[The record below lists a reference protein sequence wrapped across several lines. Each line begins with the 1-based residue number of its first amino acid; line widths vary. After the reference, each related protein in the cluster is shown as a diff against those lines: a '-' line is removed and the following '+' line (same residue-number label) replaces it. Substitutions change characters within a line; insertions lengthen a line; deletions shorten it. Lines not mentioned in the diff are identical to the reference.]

1 MIQENKAFN
10 VQQEYELDVSSVYER
25 DKQLKQLK
33 HQIKEKQ
40 GFLLEKRK
48 TLDQARGQNKFL
60 KDVQQDYQKYFQY
73 IVDEKKKQTEA
84 FSKLNEYL
92 DRIIVNGKLTEEEVE
107 KSKQDQKKIVKELNS
122 IKRGL
127 SDIMKESE

>member
-10 VQQEYELDVSSVYER
+10 LQQEYEVDVSSVYER
-25 DKQLKQLK
+25 DKQLKQLEQ
-33 HQIKEKQ
+33 QIKEKQ

-48 TLDQARGQNKFL
+48 TLDQAKGKNKFL

-107 KSKQDQKKIVKELNS
+107 KSKQDQKKIVKELDS
-122 IKRGL
+122 IKQGL
-127 SDIMKESE
+127 SDIMKEPE

>member
-10 VQQEYELDVSSVYER
+10 LQQEYEVDVSSVYER
-25 DKQLKQLK
+25 DKQLKQLEQ
-33 HQIKEKQ
+33 QIKEKQ

-73 IVDEKKKQTEA
+73 IVDEKRKQTEA

-107 KSKQDQKKIVKELNS
+107 KSKQDQKKIVKELDS
-122 IKRGL
+122 IKQGL